1 MLPGELIGCGG
12 VTKTHLSE
20 WRLVEGAQTVAACD
34 LRVERARERGAEHG
48 IPDVYCDHREL
59 LEKADVAF
67 VDIATPT
74 DSHLPI
80 VRDAAAA
87 GCHVLCQKPIAQT
100 LEDLDAMD
108 AACRQAGVRFMV
120 NENYRF
126 QPWFRRMKELIEGG
140 AIGDP
145 FYARFHIHGRHSLPE
160 FFFGEQTDLFSGME
174 RLILFEVGV
183 HYLDTMRY
191 LLGEPRALFA
201 SANKVSPHGKGEDS
215 AVVLVQYPHASAL
228 VDSSWA
234 SLSDDTP
241 PEPVSD
247 ETYVVEGS
255 AGTLHLDHNATLNTL
270 TDTGRRSE
278 QFGADGPQLGFGNAF
293 EHFVQGVITGAPFET
308 GAAAT
313 RKTMEL
319 VFGAYQSAATGDA
332 YHPGD
337 ALGRFN
343 GKGERT

>member
-1 MLPGELIGCGG
+1 MLRGGLIGCGD
-12 VTKTHLSE
+12 VTKTHLSQ
-20 WRLVEGAQTVAACD
+20 WKRVEGAQIVAACD
-34 LRVERARERGAEHG
+34 LNMERARERAAEHG
-48 IPDVYCDHREL
+48 IPDVYRDHREL
-59 LEKADVAF
+59 LAKADVDF
-67 VDIATPT
+67 VDVATPT

-80 VRDAAAA
+80 VRDAASA

-126 QPWFRRMKELIEGG
+126 QPWFRRMKELMNDG

-160 FFFGEQTDLFSGME
+160 FYFGEQTELFSRME

-201 SANKVSPHGKGEDS
+201 TANKVSPHAKGEDS

-228 VDSSWA
+228 IDSSWA

-241 PEPVSD
+241 TEPVSD
-247 ETYVVEGS
+247 QTYVVEGS
-255 AGTLHLDHNATLNTL
+255 AGTLHLDHNATLHL
-270 TDTGRRSE
+270 LSDTGRSSE

-293 EHFVQGVITGAPFET
+293 EHFVEGVTTNSPFET
-308 GAAAT
+308 DGAAT

-319 VFGAYQSAATGDA
+319 VFGAYQSAATGNA

-337 ALGRFN
+337 PLERFN
-343 GKGERT
+343 GKGERA